1 MAQTSER
8 ERGVCNET
16 PGAEATS
23 GRECGACSET
33 PGAGERECR
42 VCRDSTPPLISPCA
56 CSGSLAFVHADCLRE
71 WLQAKANRGQFSR
84 YCEVCGALIRSQRGR
99 EIDGGAHAPLDVFPK
114 FVWRANTPFGD
125 VIAHYAPR
133 AHAWAQGHQ
142 RFWRVLVACC
152 GLLQTLLQI
161 FMVLFCIS
169 HSLMHVAGVQLNS
182 TYWPTLVMGDP
193 NGARLLPFTCPDGFV
208 DITYGAPKIWECG
221 AGCMLGPYTD
231 GVCCCACQ
239 PAVCISGAYV
249 PDTCVKNNVTCGYIK
264 SYACAP
270 AMWALRLRPG
280 R

>member
-1 MAQTSER
+1 MQRSY
-8 ERGVCNET
+8 
-16 PGAEATS
+16 
-23 GRECGACSET
+23 
-33 PGAGERECR
+33 
-42 VCRDSTPPLISPCA
+42 
-56 CSGSLAFVHADCLRE
+56 SGSSLLSTSWQRE
-71 WLQAKANRGQFSR
+71 
-84 YCEVCGALIRSQRGR
+84 
-99 EIDGGAHAPLDVFPK
+99 
-114 FVWRANTPFGD
+114 NTVSHKSIG
-125 VIAHYAPR
+125 VPR
-133 AHAWAQGHQ
+133 NLMPTA
-142 RFWRVLVACC
+142 
-152 GLLQTLLQI
+152 
-161 FMVLFCIS
+161 S
-169 HSLMHVAGVQLNS
+169 HSSLGVQLNS